1 MYAVKVLFYVLLIS
15 FYLEICHCKS
25 ILMVKEKKKAK
36 EDGDENQVD
45 VIPVDGE
52 HNANRLPDVEIAPP
66 KHLDAMKFGRDG
78 NLNSNYHKEV
88 FLGEEVKKFE
98 NGEYELKEQK
108 NQLIKMFKLI
118 DENGDGSLDEA
129 ELSKWVLHK
138 TKEHFSEAKQENE
151 QKFKEL
157 DTDNDGNVTWN
168 EYLTEFLSRKNYSR
182 VEVAEKLRNKVKIEV
197 DAKVRDEVDDVHDK
211 WLQATSLKIM
221 QNHQNA
227 SNDGDS
233 NMSVSE
239 FLDFQHPETGRE
251 MLEYLVQD
259 FLHDMDVDGDEVLT
273 IQEYIS
279 VGSDV
284 DVDTR
289 MTLDY
294 TKILLYFY
302 AFKIIFFTQQ
312 ASNDG
317 DSNMSVSEFLDF
329 QHPETG
335 REMLEYLVQ
344 DFLHDMDVDGDEVL
358 TIQEYISVGSDVDVD
373 TQDDDWAKERRNEF
387 RNVIDQ
393 NKDGKVTKEELKRYL
408 DPMSEA
414 MAQQEARQLIG
425 FGDEN
430 FDMKLSLKELLENS
444 EYYTGSKL
452 YNYARSVH
460 DDL

>member
-1 MYAVKVLFYVLLIS
+1 RFSKKYIVLAMYAVKVLFYVLLIS

-36 EDGDENQVD
+36 EDGDENQ
-45 VIPVDGE
+45 
-52 HNANRLPDVEIAPP
+52 RLPDVEIAPP

-211 WLQATSLKIM
+211 WLQA
-221 QNHQNA
+221 

-259 FLHDMDVDGDEVLT
+259 FLHDMG
-273 IQEYIS
+273 I
-279 VGSDV
+279 
-284 DVDTR
+284 
-289 MTLDY
+289 
-294 TKILLYFY
+294 
-302 AFKIIFFTQQ
+302 
-312 ASNDG
+312 
-317 DSNMSVSEFLDF
+317 
-329 QHPETG
+329 
-335 REMLEYLVQ
+335 
-344 DFLHDMDVDGDEVL
+344 DVDGDEVL

>member
-1 MYAVKVLFYVLLIS
+1 MYAVKVLFYVLIIL

-36 EDGDENQVD
+36 EDGDENQID
-45 VIPVDGE
+45 AIPVDEE

-98 NGEYELKEQK
+98 NGDYELKEQK

-118 DENGDGSLDEA
+118 DENGDGTLDEA

-182 VEVAEKLRNKVKIEV
+182 DEVAEKLRNKVKIEV

-227 SNDGDS
+227 SII
-233 NMSVSE
+233 
-239 FLDFQHPETGRE
+239 Q
-251 MLEYLVQD
+251 
-259 FLHDMDVDGDEVLT
+259 VLPNPNP
-273 IQEYIS
+273 
-279 VGSDV
+279 
-284 DVDTR
+284 
-289 MTLDY
+289 M
-294 TKILLYFY
+294 
-302 AFKIIFFTQQ
+302 

>member
-1 MYAVKVLFYVLLIS
+1 MQRLFVCCERFSKKYIVLAMYAVKVLFYVLLIS

-211 WLQATSLKIM
+211 WLQA
-221 QNHQNA
+221 
-227 SNDGDS
+227 
-233 NMSVSE
+233 
-239 FLDFQHPETGRE
+239 
-251 MLEYLVQD
+251 
-259 FLHDMDVDGDEVLT
+259 
-273 IQEYIS
+273 
-279 VGSDV
+279 
-284 DVDTR
+284 
-289 MTLDY
+289 
-294 TKILLYFY
+294 
-302 AFKIIFFTQQ
+302 
-312 ASNDG
+312 SNDG